1 MLTIEYYLSVV
12 SPWSYLGHR
21 RFCDIAREHSAE
33 ILYLPID
40 SSILFAKTGGLALK
54 DRSPQRKRYRMQELR
69 RWRSRL
75 ELELNLEPQY
85 FPTDCNLASR
95 VIIGAIE
102 AGHDVTDLVYQL
114 MSAVW
119 VREEDVS
126 ETSVVMGAIER
137 SGGRVDDFL
146 AAADHSNVQDII
158 IENSELAV
166 SKGVFGVPSYV
177 VGEEVF
183 WGQDRLEFLDQFLSE
198 LINSRTSGLSP

>member
-21 RFCDIAREHSAE
+21 RFCDIAKENSAE

-54 DRSPQRKRYRMQELR
+54 DRSHQRKRYRMQELR

-85 FPTDCNLASR
+85 FPTDSNLASR

-102 AGHDVTDLVYQL
+102 AGHDVAELAYQL
-114 MSAVW
+114 MRAVW

-126 ETSVVMGAIER
+126 ETSVVVGAIER
-137 SGGRVDDFL
+137 SGESVDDLL
-146 AAADHSNVQDII
+146 AAANHSNVQDII
-158 IENSELAV
+158 IENSEQAV

-183 WGQDRLEFLDQFLSE
+183 WGQDRLEFLDLFLNE
-198 LINSRTSGLSP
+198 VMT

>member
-12 SPWSYLGHR
+12 SPWSYLGHK
-21 RFCDIAREHSAE
+21 RFCDIARDNSAE

-85 FPTDCNLASR
+85 FPTDSNLASR

-102 AGHDVTDLVYQL
+102 AGHDVAELAYQL
-114 MSAVW
+114 MRAVW

-126 ETSVVMGAIER
+126 ETSVVVGAIER
-137 SGGRVDDFL
+137 SGESVDDLL
-146 AAADHSNVQDII
+146 AAANHSNVQDII
-158 IENSELAV
+158 IENSEQAV

-183 WGQDRLEFLDQFLSE
+183 WGQDRLEFLDLFL
-198 LINSRTSGLSP
+198 NKVMT

>member
-69 RWRSRL
+69 R
-75 ELELNLEPQY
+75 Y
-85 FPTDCNLASR
+85 CNLASR

-102 AGHDVTDLVYQL
+102 AGHDVTELVYQL

-126 ETSVVMGAIER
+126 ETSVVIGAIQR
-137 SGGRVDDFL
+137 SGGCVDDLL
-146 AAADHSNVQDII
+146 AAADHKDVQNII
-158 IENSELAV
+158 IENSEQAV

-183 WGQDRLEFLDQFLSE
+183 WGQDRLEFLDQFLSKVMA
-198 LINSRTSGLSP
+198 

>member
-12 SPWSYLGHR
+12 SPWSYLGHK
-21 RFCDIAREHSAE
+21 RFCDIARDNSAE

-85 FPTDCNLASR
+85 FPTDSNLASR

-102 AGHDVTDLVYQL
+102 AGHDVAELVYQL
-114 MSAVW
+114 MRTVW

-126 ETSVVMGAIER
+126 ETSVVVGAIER
-137 SGGRVDDFL
+137 SGGSVDDLL
-146 AAADHSNVQDII
+146 AAANHSNVQDII
-158 IENSELAV
+158 IENSEQAV
-166 SKGVFGVPSYV
+166 NKGVFGVPSYV

-183 WGQDRLEFLDQFLSE
+183 WGQDRLEFLDLFLNE
-198 LINSRTSGLSP
+198 VMT

>member
-21 RFCDIAREHSAE
+21 RLCDIAREHSAE
-33 ILYLPID
+33 IQYLPID

-54 DRSPQRKRYRMQELR
+54 DRSSQRKSYRMQELR

-75 ELELNLEPQY
+75 ELELNLEPQF
-85 FPTDCNLASR
+85 FPTDANLASC

-102 AGHDVTDLVYQL
+102 KGHNVTELVYEL
-114 MSAVW
+114 MRAVW

-126 ETSVVMGAIER
+126 ETSVVTGAIER
-137 SGGRVDDFL
+137 SGGSVEDLF
-146 AAADHSNVQDII
+146 AAASHCAVPEVIVK
-158 IENSELAV
+158 NSEQAI

-177 VGEEVF
+177 VGDEVF
-183 WGQDRLEFLDQFLSE
+183 WGQDRLEFLDVFLSDQQ
-198 LINSRTSGLSP
+198 G

>member
-12 SPWSYLGHR
+12 SPWSYLGHK
-21 RFCDIAREHSAE
+21 RFCDIARDNSAE

-85 FPTDCNLASR
+85 FPTDSNLASR

-102 AGHDVTDLVYQL
+102 AGHDVAELAYQL
-114 MSAVW
+114 MRAVW

-126 ETSVVMGAIER
+126 ETSVVVGAIER
-137 SGGRVDDFL
+137 SGESVDDLL
-146 AAADHSNVQDII
+146 AAANHSNVQDII
-158 IENSELAV
+158 IENSEQAV

-183 WGQDRLEFLDQFLSE
+183 WGQDRLEFLNLFLNE
-198 LINSRTSGLSP
+198 VMT

>member
-21 RFCDIAREHSAE
+21 RLCDIARANSAE

-54 DRSPQRKRYRMQELR
+54 DRSSQRKSYRMQELR

-75 ELELNLEPQY
+75 ELELNLEPQF
-85 FPTDCNLASR
+85 FPTDANLASC

-102 AGHDVTDLVYQL
+102 AGHDVTELVYQL

-166 SKGVFGVPSYV
+166 SQGVFGVPSYV

-198 LINSRTSGLSP
+198 LMA

>member
-21 RFCDIAREHSAE
+21 RFCDIAKENSAE

-54 DRSPQRKRYRMQELR
+54 DRSHQRKRYRMQELR

-85 FPTDCNLASR
+85 FPTDSNLASR

-102 AGHDVTDLVYQL
+102 AGHDVAELVYEL
-114 MSAVW
+114 MRTVW

-126 ETSVVMGAIER
+126 ETSVVIGAIER
-137 SGGRVDDFL
+137 SGGSADDLL
-146 AAADHSNVQDII
+146 AAANHSNVQDII
-158 IENSELAV
+158 IENSEQAV

-183 WGQDRLEFLDQFLSE
+183 WGQDRLEFLNLFLNE
-198 LINSRTSGLSP
+198 VMT

>member
-21 RFCDIAREHSAE
+21 RLCDIARANSAE

-54 DRSPQRKRYRMQELR
+54 DRSHQRKRYRMQELR

-85 FPTDCNLASR
+85 FPTDSNLASR

-102 AGHDVTDLVYQL
+102 AGDDVAELVYEL
-114 MSAVW
+114 MRTVW

-126 ETSVVMGAIER
+126 ETSVVIGAIER
-137 SGGRVDDFL
+137 SGGSVDDLL
-146 AAADHSNVQDII
+146 AAANHSNVQDII
-158 IENSELAV
+158 IENSEQAV

-183 WGQDRLEFLDQFLSE
+183 WGQDRLEFLDLFLNE
-198 LINSRTSGLSP
+198 VMT

>member
-12 SPWSYLGHR
+12 SPWSYLGHK
-21 RFCDIAREHSAE
+21 RFCDIARDNSAE

-85 FPTDCNLASR
+85 FPTDSNLASR

-102 AGHDVTDLVYQL
+102 AGHDVAELVYEL
-114 MSAVW
+114 MRTVW

-126 ETSVVMGAIER
+126 ETSVVVGAIER
-137 SGGRVDDFL
+137 SGESVDDLL
-146 AAADHSNVQDII
+146 AAANHSNVQDII
-158 IENSELAV
+158 IENSEQAV

-183 WGQDRLEFLDQFLSE
+183 WGQDRLEFLDLFLNE
-198 LINSRTSGLSP
+198 VMT

>member
-21 RFCDIAREHSAE
+21 RLCDIARANSAE

-85 FPTDCNLASR
+85 FPTDSNLASR

-102 AGHDVTDLVYQL
+102 AGHDVAELVYEL
-114 MSAVW
+114 MRAVW
-119 VREEDVS
+119 VREENVS
-126 ETSVVMGAIER
+126 EVSAVKGAIER
-137 SGGRVDDFL
+137 SGGSVDDLL
-146 AAADHSNVQDII
+146 AAASHSNVKDII
-158 IENSELAV
+158 IENSEQAV

-183 WGQDRLEFLDQFLSE
+183 WGQDRLEFLDAF
-198 LINSRTSGLSP
+198 LINELG

>member
-21 RFCDIAREHSAE
+21 RLCDIARANSAE

-85 FPTDCNLASR
+85 FPTDSNLASR

-102 AGHDVTDLVYQL
+102 AGHDVAELVYEL
-114 MSAVW
+114 MRTVW

-126 ETSVVMGAIER
+126 ETSVVIGAIER
-137 SGGRVDDFL
+137 SGGSVDDLL
-146 AAADHSNVQDII
+146 AAANHSNVQDII
-158 IENSELAV
+158 IENSEQAV

-183 WGQDRLEFLDQFLSE
+183 WGQDRLEFLDAFLISE
-198 LINSRTSGLSP
+198 LG

>member
-1 MLTIEYYLSVV
+1 MFTIEYYLSVV
-12 SPWSYLGHR
+12 SPWSYLGHK
-21 RFCDIAREHSAE
+21 RFCDIARDNSAE

-85 FPTDCNLASR
+85 FPTDSNLASR

-102 AGHDVTDLVYQL
+102 AGHDVAELAYQL
-114 MSAVW
+114 MRAVW

-126 ETSVVMGAIER
+126 ETSVVVGAIER
-137 SGGRVDDFL
+137 SGESVDDLL
-146 AAADHSNVQDII
+146 AAANHSNVQDII
-158 IENSELAV
+158 IENSEQAV

-183 WGQDRLEFLDQFLSE
+183 WGQDRLEFLDLFLNE
-198 LINSRTSGLSP
+198 VMT

>member
-12 SPWSYLGHR
+12 SPWSYLGHK
-21 RFCDIAREHSAE
+21 RFCDIARDNSAE

-85 FPTDCNLASR
+85 FPTDSNLASR

-102 AGHDVTDLVYQL
+102 AGHDVAELAYQL
-114 MSAVW
+114 MRAVW

-126 ETSVVMGAIER
+126 ETSVVVGAIER
-137 SGGRVDDFL
+137 SGESVDDLL
-146 AAADHSNVQDII
+146 AAANHSNVQDII
-158 IENSELAV
+158 IENSEQAV
-166 SKGVFGVPSYV
+166 NKGVFGVPSYV

-183 WGQDRLEFLDQFLSE
+183 WGQDRLEFLNLFLNE
-198 LINSRTSGLSP
+198 VMT

>member
-1 MLTIEYYLSVV
+1 MLTIECYLSVV

-21 RFCDIAREHSAE
+21 RFCDIGRENSAE

-85 FPTDCNLASR
+85 FPTDSNLASR

-102 AGHDVTDLVYQL
+102 AGHDVAELVYEL
-114 MSAVW
+114 MRTVW

-126 ETSVVMGAIER
+126 ETSVVIGAIER
-137 SGGRVDDFL
+137 SGGSVDDLL
-146 AAADHSNVQDII
+146 AAANHSNVQDII
-158 IENSELAV
+158 IENREQAV

-183 WGQDRLEFLDQFLSE
+183 WGQDRLEFLDLFLNE
-198 LINSRTSGLSP
+198 VMT

>member
-12 SPWSYLGHR
+12 SPWSYLGHK
-21 RFCDIAREHSAE
+21 RFCDIARDNSAE

-85 FPTDCNLASR
+85 FPTDSNLASR

-102 AGHDVTDLVYQL
+102 AGHDVAELVYEL
-114 MSAVW
+114 MRTVW

-126 ETSVVMGAIER
+126 ETSVVIGAIER
-137 SGGRVDDFL
+137 SGGSADDLL
-146 AAADHSNVQDII
+146 AAANHSNVQDII
-158 IENSELAV
+158 IENSEQAV

-183 WGQDRLEFLDQFLSE
+183 WGQDRLEFLDLFLNE
-198 LINSRTSGLSP
+198 VMT

>member
-12 SPWSYLGHR
+12 SPWSYLGHK
-21 RFCDIAREHSAE
+21 RFCDIARDNSAE

-85 FPTDCNLASR
+85 FPTDSNLASR

-102 AGHDVTDLVYQL
+102 AGHDVAELAYQL
-114 MSAVW
+114 MRAVW

-126 ETSVVMGAIER
+126 ETSVVVGAIER
-137 SGGRVDDFL
+137 SGESVDDLL
-146 AAADHSNVQDII
+146 AAANHSNVQDII
-158 IENSELAV
+158 IENSEQAV

-183 WGQDRLEFLDQFLSE
+183 WGQDRLEFLDLFLNE
-198 LINSRTSGLSP
+198 VMT

>member
-12 SPWSYLGHR
+12 SPWSYLGHK
-21 RFCDIAREHSAE
+21 RFCDIARDNSAE

-85 FPTDCNLASR
+85 FPTDSNLASR

-102 AGHDVTDLVYQL
+102 AGHDVAELAYQL
-114 MSAVW
+114 MRAVW

-126 ETSVVMGAIER
+126 ETSVVVGAIER
-137 SGGRVDDFL
+137 SGGSVDDLL
-146 AAADHSNVQDII
+146 AAANHSNVQDII
-158 IENSELAV
+158 IENSEQAV

-183 WGQDRLEFLDQFLSE
+183 WGQDRLEFLDLFLNE
-198 LINSRTSGLSP
+198 VVT

>member
-21 RFCDIAREHSAE
+21 RFCDIAKENSAE

-85 FPTDCNLASR
+85 FPTDSNLASR

-102 AGHDVTDLVYQL
+102 AGHDVAELVYEL
-114 MSAVW
+114 MRTVW

-126 ETSVVMGAIER
+126 ETSVVVGAIER
-137 SGGRVDDFL
+137 SGGSVDDLL
-146 AAADHSNVQDII
+146 AAANHSNVQDII
-158 IENSELAV
+158 IENSEQAV

-183 WGQDRLEFLDQFLSE
+183 WGQDRLEFLDLFLNE
-198 LINSRTSGLSP
+198 VMT

>member
-21 RFCDIAREHSAE
+21 RFCDIAKENSAE

-85 FPTDCNLASR
+85 FPTDSNLASR

-102 AGHDVTDLVYQL
+102 AGHDVAELAYQL
-114 MSAVW
+114 MRTVW
-119 VREEDVS
+119 GREEDVS
-126 ETSVVMGAIER
+126 ETSVVVGAIER
-137 SGGRVDDFL
+137 SGGSVDDLL
-146 AAADHSNVQDII
+146 AAANHSNVQDII
-158 IENSELAV
+158 IENSEQAV

-183 WGQDRLEFLDQFLSE
+183 WGQDRLEFLDLFLNE
-198 LINSRTSGLSP
+198 VMT

>member
-21 RFCDIAREHSAE
+21 RFCDIARENSAD

-69 RWRSRL
+69 RWRNRL

-85 FPTDCNLASR
+85 FPTDSNLASR

-102 AGHDVTDLVYQL
+102 AGHDVAELVYQL
-114 MSAVW
+114 MRTVW

-126 ETSVVMGAIER
+126 ETSVVIGAIER
-137 SGGRVDDFL
+137 SGGSVDDLL
-146 AAADHSNVQDII
+146 AAANHSNVQDII
-158 IENSELAV
+158 FENSEQAV

-183 WGQDRLEFLDQFLSE
+183 WGQDRLEFLDLFLNE
-198 LINSRTSGLSP
+198 VMT

>member
-1 MLTIEYYLSVV
+1 MLTIEYYLAVV

-21 RFCDIAREHSAE
+21 RLCDIARANSAE

-85 FPTDCNLASR
+85 FPTDSNLASR

-102 AGHDVTDLVYQL
+102 AGHDVAELVYEL
-114 MSAVW
+114 MRTVW

-126 ETSVVMGAIER
+126 ETSVVIGAIER
-137 SGGRVDDFL
+137 SGGSVDDLL
-146 AAADHSNVQDII
+146 AAANHSNVQDII
-158 IENSELAV
+158 IENSEQAV

-183 WGQDRLEFLDQFLSE
+183 WGQDRLEFLDLFLNE
-198 LINSRTSGLSP
+198 VMT

>member
-12 SPWSYLGHR
+12 SPWSYLGHK
-21 RFCDIAREHSAE
+21 RFCDIARDNSAE

-85 FPTDCNLASR
+85 FPTDSNLASR

-102 AGHDVTDLVYQL
+102 AGHDVAELAYQL
-114 MSAVW
+114 MRAVW

-126 ETSVVMGAIER
+126 ETSVVVGAIER
-137 SGGRVDDFL
+137 SGGSVDDLL
-146 AAADHSNVQDII
+146 AAANHSNVQDII
-158 IENSELAV
+158 IENSEQAV

-183 WGQDRLEFLDQFLSE
+183 WGQDRLEFLDLFLNE
-198 LINSRTSGLSP
+198 VMT

>member
-12 SPWSYLGHR
+12 SPWSYLGHK
-21 RFCDIAREHSAE
+21 RFCDIARDNSAE

-85 FPTDCNLASR
+85 FPTDSNLASR

-102 AGHDVTDLVYQL
+102 AGHDVAELAYQL
-114 MSAVW
+114 MRAVW

-126 ETSVVMGAIER
+126 ETSVVVGAIER
-137 SGGRVDDFL
+137 SGESVDDLL
-146 AAADHSNVQDII
+146 AAANHSNVQDII
-158 IENSELAV
+158 IENSEQAV

-177 VGEEVF
+177 VGEELF
-183 WGQDRLEFLDQFLSE
+183 WGQDRLEFLDLFLNE
-198 LINSRTSGLSP
+198 VMT

>member
-1 MLTIEYYLSVV
+1 M
-12 SPWSYLGHR
+12 
-21 RFCDIAREHSAE
+21 
-33 ILYLPID
+33 
-40 SSILFAKTGGLALK
+40 K

-85 FPTDCNLASR
+85 FPTDSNLASR

-102 AGHDVTDLVYQL
+102 AGHDVAELVYEL
-114 MSAVW
+114 MRTVW

-126 ETSVVMGAIER
+126 EVSAVKGAIER
-137 SGGRVDDFL
+137 SGGSVDDLL
-146 AAADHSNVQDII
+146 AAANHSNVQDII
-158 IENSELAV
+158 IENSEQAV

-183 WGQDRLEFLDQFLSE
+183 WGQDRLEFLDLFLNE
-198 LINSRTSGLSP
+198 VMT